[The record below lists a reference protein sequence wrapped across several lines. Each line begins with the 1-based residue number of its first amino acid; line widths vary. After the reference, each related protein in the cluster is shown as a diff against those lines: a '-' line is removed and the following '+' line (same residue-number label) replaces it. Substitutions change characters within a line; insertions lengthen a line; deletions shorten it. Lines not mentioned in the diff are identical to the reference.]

1 MNRANDIIGH
11 SRLLQQNLP
20 STDLMATES
29 RFKSAP
35 EQRT

>member
-20 STDLMATES
+20 TSEVTEVIRS
-29 RFKSAP
+29 LVGGR
-35 EQRT
+35 EQR